1 MLRHEFVEY
10 IPDNL
15 NDNTIYVS
23 IKFGTV
29 AHKCC
34 CGCGNEVFTPLSP
47 TDWKL
52 TFNGKSIS
60 LEPSIGN
67 WSFKCKS
74 HYWIRHNNVIW
85 AAQWSQEEIDAAR
98 IYDRSAKEK
107 YFGDASSS
115 EPTEK
120 QQNYKQKQSFWM
132 QLKQWWLQCWK

>member
-23 IKFGTV
+23 IKFATA

-52 TFNGKSIS
+52 IFNGKSIS

-115 EPTEK
+115 ETTEK
-120 QQNYKQKQSFWM
+120 PHNNKQKQSFWM
-132 QLKQWWLQCWK
+132 QLKQWWLQYWE

>member
-1 MLRHEFVEY
+1 MLGHEFVEY

-23 IKFGTV
+23 IKFATV

-52 TFNGKSIS
+52 IFNGKSIS

-74 HYWIRHNNVIW
+74 HYWIRHNDVIW

-98 IYDRSAKEK
+98 IYERSAKEK
-107 YFGDASSS
+107 YFGDVSIS
-115 EPTEK
+115 ETTEK
-120 QQNYKQKQSFWM
+120 PENDKQKQSFWI
-132 QLKQWWLQCWK
+132 QLKQWWLQYWK